1 MINNRLFGS
10 DIPIK
15 VKKKLEARQL
25 LAEKSRPNETIDSR
39 YKDSSLG
46 SDNHPYSDWVVSDF
60 DFTGDLSSRVPF
72 ARMWTAV
79 SLYED
84 VETGIE
90 YDNVQVAVVMLGA
103 LAVGTIIGYGAAIT
117 NILSSKSEIRAL
129 KNKNRHLSDELNDL
143 RNAAIDEEIYDSE
156 DKDE

>member
-1 MINNRLFGS
+1 MKLVKIFGGLIIMILVLYF
-10 DIPIK
+10 
-15 VKKKLEARQL
+15 L
-25 LAEKSRPNETIDSR
+25 LQNT
-39 YKDSSLG
+39 SL
-46 SDNHPYSDWVVSDF
+46 VSV
-60 DFTGDLSSRVPF
+60 DLIFV
-72 ARMWTAV
+72 
-79 SLYED
+79 
-84 VETGIE
+84 E

-156 DKDE
+156 NKDE